1 MSTGRAAK
9 NYLKLEYKH
18 QILSSC
24 LPVRDIRLQYRLAK
38 RVNWQKAKGYYARF
52 LELLERNDER
62 FRRIAP
68 SLWARSRSAVD
79 LVWPMLKRLEK

>member
-1 MSTGRAAK
+1 MSAGQAAK

-38 RVNWQKAKGYYARF
+38 RVNWQKAKSYYARF
-52 LELLERNDER
+52 LDLMERNDER
-62 FRRIAP
+62 FHRIAP
-68 SLWARSRSAVD
+68 KLWARSRPAVD
-79 LVWPMLKRLEK
+79 VVWPMLKRFEK